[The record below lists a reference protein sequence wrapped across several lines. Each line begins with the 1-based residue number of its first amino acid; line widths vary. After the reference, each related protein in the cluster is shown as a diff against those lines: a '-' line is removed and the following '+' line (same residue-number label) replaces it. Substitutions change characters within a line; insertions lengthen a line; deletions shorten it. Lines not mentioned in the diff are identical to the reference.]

1 MKLAVITDEIDA
13 NLERALDVM
22 AEYGVTGAELRGVWD
37 KNIAE
42 ASEEYWARAKGL
54 LDSRG
59 VSVVGIA
66 SPFYKCTLPGAAPDG
81 PMGPM
86 HSASARG
93 LGDQISILE
102 RCIEA
107 AHFFDTTLIRT
118 FSFWKDGPLTPA
130 QEETIVDAYAEPAR
144 LAEAAGVTLIIENE
158 HACCLGTGAET
169 ARVLEKIS
177 SPAVRA
183 VWDPGNALMAGEQP
197 YPAGYAA
204 LKDFVVHVH
213 LKDAAVPPGGGE
225 PEWTVVGGGQ
235 IDFAGQFAAL
245 RRDGYDGWLSLETHW
260 NGGGGKEASSRACLE
275 ALTQLVA
282 TPR

>member
-22 AEYGVTGAELRGVWD
+22 AEYDVKGAELRQVWQKGVSD
-37 KNIAE
+37 SSNE
-42 ASEEYWARAKGL
+42 DWARAKDL
-54 LDSRG
+54 LGSRG

-66 SPFYKCTLPGAAPDG
+66 SPFYKCTMPGAVPGG
-81 PMGPM
+81 PRGPM
-86 HSASARG
+86 HSAIARG
-93 LGDQISILE
+93 LGDQISVLE

-107 AHFFDTTLIRT
+107 AHFFDTKLIRT
-118 FSFWKDGPLTPA
+118 FSFWKDGPLTPE
-130 QEETIVDAYAEPAR
+130 QEEIIVDAYAEPAR
-144 LAEAAGVTLIIENE
+144 IAEAAGVTLIIENE

-169 ARVLEKIS
+169 ARVLEKIN

-197 YPAGYAA
+197 YPSGYEA
-204 LKDFVVHVH
+204 LKDFIVHVH
-213 LKDAAVPPGGGE
+213 IKDAAVPAGGGE

-235 IDFAGQFAAL
+235 IDYVGQFAAL

-260 NGGGGKEASSRACLE
+260 TGGGSKEASSRACLD
-275 ALTQLVA
+275 ALVQLLKH
-282 TPR
+282 

>member
-13 NLERALDVM
+13 DLGRALDVM
-22 AEYGVTGAELRGVWD
+22 AEYGVTGAELRQVWE
-37 KNIAE
+37 KNI
-42 ASEEYWARAKGL
+42 SEGSNEDWARAKDL

-81 PMGPM
+81 PVGPL

-107 AHFFDTTLIRT
+107 AHFFDTKFIRT

-130 QEETIVDAYAEPAR
+130 QEEQIVDAYAEPAR
-144 LAEAAGVTLIIENE
+144 LAEAAGVTLMIENE

-169 ARVLEKIS
+169 ARVLQEIS
-177 SPAVRA
+177 SPVVRA
-183 VWDPGNALMAGEQP
+183 VWDPGNALMAGELP
-197 YPAGYAA
+197 YPAGYEAIKNF
-204 LKDFVVHVH
+204 LVHVH
-213 LKDAAVPPGGGE
+213 LKDAAVPRGGSE

-245 RRDGYDGWLSLETHW
+245 RRDGYDAWLSLETHW
-260 NGGGGKEASSRACLE
+260 NGGGSREASSRACLDG
-275 ALTQLVA
+275 LIRLLNT
-282 TPR
+282 